1 MFLRSDEEVS
11 APTTAA
17 TRAAKLSENRARYET
32 PNTHAF
38 TAYTVLQQGLH
49 LLYVFSNSTHGVFSA
64 DVISSR
70 MENLMNSYTPLAP
83 PPQHQLVSM
92 EANGYSTDPFQQGL
106 TPPQMP
112 GDHMN
117 PYGEQHTRHTRSYVS
132 GGKLPKQNTRPVAR
146 LWNDIDQKRPL
157 CHVWAQ

>member
-1 MFLRSDEEVS
+1 MLFFS
-11 APTTAA
+11 
-17 TRAAKLSENRARYET
+17 
-32 PNTHAF
+32 
-38 TAYTVLQQGLH
+38 TVLH
-49 LLYVFSNSTHGVFSA
+49 LFYVFSNSTHGAFSA

-92 EANGYSTDPFQQGL
+92 ETNGYSTDPFQQGL

-117 PYGEQHTRHTRSYVS
+117 PYGE
-132 GGKLPKQNTRPVAR
+132 P
-146 LWNDIDQKRPL
+146 
-157 CHVWAQ
+157 